1 MLGQGNFKVVEL
13 HSCLSEFDTISN
25 RLDHQPLFEKRA
37 GTPLPN
43 PLLREELK
51 PLIKAYLSF
60 SGSLLNALFFCIP
73 IHVDVDCKRYFFKTT
88 LNKAW
93 C

>member
-1 MLGQGNFKVVEL
+1 MLGQDNFKVVEL

-51 PLIKAYLSF
+51 PLIKALSQLFWF
-60 SGSLLNALFFCIP
+60 SLKCFIFLHTYTCRCRL
-73 IHVDVDCKRYFFKTT
+73 
-88 LNKAW
+88 
-93 C
+93 